1 MAGQTEIIRP
11 AVQKVS
17 ERDHFVAV
25 MMEYMKASATVSQLD
40 NGWAVWTVVLT
51 VCSTA
56 VY

>member
-1 MAGQTEIIRP
+1 MAVQTEIIRP
-11 AVQKVS
+11 AVRKVS
-17 ERDHFVAV
+17 EKDHFVAV

-40 NGWAVWTVVLT
+40 NGWAAWTVVLT